1 MHDLQPALNRPIGRA
16 LRRPPEPAEAYDS
29 LGRCLQNLREASAP
43 CVVVVQN
50 GVLLGI
56 VEEREI
62 VQALLRGDLIHA
74 PIGTLVRDAD
84 VVLRSRESGAS
95 ALRLL
100 DERGAA
106 YAIVI
111 DEDDRP
117 LGILTWSDIVAVPE
131 EPLRPRMVGGMA
143 TPFGVYLTDGMTRG
157 GVGPW
162 ALIAT
167 GALLFGIFLVANL
180 AAYGLEVLS
189 RPWPLS
195 DTVRGNLLGAA
206 SLLVFLGGIRALPL
220 AGTHAAEHMVV
231 HAIERNE
238 PLTPEVVARMPR
250 VHPRCG
256 TNFAAGAMLFMGI
269 FSSPW
274 HSDPQ
279 LRMLI
284 AALATLI
291 FWRPLGSML
300 QYFVTTKPPTA
311 AQIES
316 GIRSGKDLL
325 SRYQTAPHTYGS
337 VWSRLWNSGLP
348 QIMVGSTAMSLVA
361 EGLARITGFDALVR
375 VYF

>member
-1 MHDLQPALNRPIGRA
+1 
-16 LRRPPEPAEAYDS
+16 
-29 LGRCLQNLREASAP
+29 
-43 CVVVVQN
+43 
-50 GVLLGI
+50 
-56 VEEREI
+56 
-62 VQALLRGDLIHA
+62 
-74 PIGTLVRDAD
+74 
-84 VVLRSRESGAS
+84 
-95 ALRLL
+95 
-100 DERGAA
+100 
-106 YAIVI
+106 
-111 DEDDRP
+111 
-117 LGILTWSDIVAVPE
+117 
-131 EPLRPRMVGGMA
+131 MA

-162 ALIAT
+162 ALVAT
-167 GALLFGIFLVANL
+167 GALLFGLFLLANL
-180 AAYGLEVLS
+180 VAYGLEVVS
-189 RPWPLS
+189 QSWAMS
-195 DTVRGNLLGAA
+195 DAVRANLLGAA

-250 VHPRCG
+250 IHPRCG

-300 QYFVTTKPPTA
+300 QFFVTTKPPTP

-316 GIRSGKDLL
+316 GIRSGQDLL
-325 SRYQTAPHTYGS
+325 AKYQTAPRTYGS

-348 QIMVGSTAMSLVA
+348 QIMVGSTGMSLVA
-361 EGLARITGFDALVR
+361 EGLARLTGFDALVR